1 MNMISNLKR
10 FLQCLVCFFKFEL
23 QWEKLEKTAAKL
35 RWTVDTVARGKQV
48 WKTSRGKYAMG
59 HERETRSKKRVV
71 SHLCIFVRQLHD
83 RNEGQSFKRSSQFS
97 SGGSMGSTNSV
108 GFRVLELL
116 HGEKEKMKYP
126 SISQVL
132 LSNAG
137 TISSG
142 VFKTSSKL
150 PHSYT
155 VYPSTGEVLT
165 IEKQGVSL
173 LLQNCAASFPASVSV
188 RVTFLKKRRQVTFGV
203 AQISEGKSHGSAS
216 YEHNERCSSQ
226 KAIKRCNKSSAKVHG
241 CHNPK
246 AEHRSTTLK
255 KN

>member
-1 MNMISNLKR
+1 MP
-10 FLQCLVCFFKFEL
+10 C
-23 QWEKLEKTAAKL
+23 
-35 RWTVDTVARGKQV
+35 DTKGRQGQ
-48 WKTSRGKYAMG
+48 
-59 HERETRSKKRVV
+59 KKRVV

-126 SISQVL
+126 SISQVR

-150 PHSYT
+150 PIRIPYILQQGSAHYRKTRSLS
-155 VYPSTGEVLT
+155 STSKLCSIISSQCKCKGYLFEE
-165 IEKQGVSL
+165 EKTSH
-173 LLQNCAASFPASVSV
+173 CA
-188 RVTFLKKRRQVTFGV
+188 
-203 AQISEGKSHGSAS
+203 AQISEGKSHGFSAS
-216 YEHNERCSSQ
+216 YEHNERCNSQ
-226 KAIKRCNKSSAKVHG
+226 KTIKRCNKSSAKVHG